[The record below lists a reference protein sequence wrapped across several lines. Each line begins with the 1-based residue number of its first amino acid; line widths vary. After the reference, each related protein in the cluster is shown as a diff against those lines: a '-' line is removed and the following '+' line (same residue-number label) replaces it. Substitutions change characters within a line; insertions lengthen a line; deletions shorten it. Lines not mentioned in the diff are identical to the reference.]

1 MKRTKPST
9 LVLLGAIGAGGAGL
23 VQAVLASVGRP
34 IIIPP
39 FTLLVAL
46 AAIGVIVVLMAV
58 PISRMVRG
66 NSSSRGPVDP
76 FYATRVVMLAKASAL
91 GGALLTGGAIGLLVY
106 LLSRS
111 VAPGVGS
118 LGLTIAALIGAAV
131 LLAGGLLAEFMC
143 RIPPDTDNDDDDK
156 PLRASP
162 EA

>member
-1 MKRTKPST
+1 MKRTTPST
-9 LVLLGAIGAGGAGL
+9 LGLLVAIGAVGTGL
-23 VQAVLASVGRP
+23 VQAVLASLGRP

-39 FTLLVAL
+39 FTLPTAL

-66 NSSSRGPVDP
+66 TSSSRGPVDP

-91 GGALLTGGAIGLLVY
+91 GGALLTGAGIGLLVY

-118 LGLTIAALIGAAV
+118 LALTIAALVGAAV
-131 LLAGGLLAEFMC
+131 LLAGGLTAEFMC
-143 RIPPDTDNDDDDK
+143 RIPPDNDDDEDT

-162 EA
+162 GA

>member
-1 MKRTKPST
+1 MKRTTVST
-9 LVLLGAIGAGGAGL
+9 ILLLVAIGAVGAGL
-23 VQAVLASVGRP
+23 LQAVLASVGRP

-39 FTLLVAL
+39 FTLPVAL
-46 AAIGVIVVLMAV
+46 AAIGIIVVLMAV
-58 PISRMVRG
+58 PISRMVQG
-66 NSSSRGPVDP
+66 TSGPRGPVDP

-91 GGALLTGGAIGLLVY
+91 GGGLLTGAGIGLLVY

-118 LGLTIAALIGAAV
+118 LGLTIAALIGAGL
-131 LLAGGLLAEFMC
+131 LLAGGLIAELMC
-143 RIPPDTDNDDDDK
+143 RIPPDNDNDDDK

>member
-1 MKRTKPST
+1 VKRTKAST
-9 LVLLGAIGAGGAGL
+9 LLLLVAIGAVGAGL

-39 FTLLVAL
+39 FTLPAAL
-46 AAIGVIVVLMAV
+46 AAIGVIVVMMAV

-66 NSSSRGPVDP
+66 TSSARGPVDP

-91 GGALLTGGAIGLLVY
+91 GGGLLTGGGIGLLVY

-118 LGLTIAALIGAAV
+118 LGLTIAALIGAGV
-131 LLAGGLLAEFMC
+131 LLAGGLIAEFMC
-143 RIPPDTDNDDDDK
+143 RIPPDNDNDEDK

>member
-1 MKRTKPST
+1 VKRTKPST

>member
-1 MKRTKPST
+1 MKRTKVST
-9 LVLLGAIGAGGAGL
+9 LLLLVAIGAVGAGL

-39 FTLLVAL
+39 FTLPVAL
-46 AAIGVIVVLMAV
+46 AAIGVIVVLMAA
-58 PISRMVRG
+58 PIRRMVRG
-66 NSSSRGPVDP
+66 TSSPRGPVDP

-91 GGALLTGGAIGLLVY
+91 GGGLLTGGGVGLLVY

-118 LGLTIAALIGAAV
+118 LRLTIAAVIGAAV
-131 LLAGGLLAEFMC
+131 LLAGGLIAETMC
-143 RIPPDTDNDDDDK
+143 RIPPDDDSDDDK
-156 PLRASP
+156 TVRASP